1 MIFSG
6 LDPLFLGD
14 AGTLEVLL
22 IVLLKV
28 IIAFSLLLVSVMLYI
43 WWMRKFISAMQN
55 RIGPSRAG
63 PFGILQT
70 LADGIKL
77 FFKEDLIP
85 SQSDKFV
92 FKIAPFFSLVPAL
105 LVFCVVPV
113 AGDFSGGGDGTVT
126 WFGNETFVQVADPH
140 VGILFVL
147 AMSSIAVYG
156 IMLAGWSSGS
166 KYPLLGSVR
175 ASAQMVSYE
184 AGLGLA
190 LIAVLLKT
198 GTLSTH
204 DIALQQNGGITDWG
218 LVVTGFVPF
227 FIFFIATTA
236 ELNSP
241 PFDLVEAEQELVG
254 GFHTEYSSIRFAL
267 FFMAEFM
274 NVITMSAVMVTLFFG
289 GPSGYYPDF
298 GPAWLWGLLWFV
310 GKVFI
315 FVSVFVWMRGTLPRP
330 RYDQLMDLGW
340 KLLIPLALGWVL
352 LLAALDVFAD
362 RGFGSGPAQMLIA
375 LISVIS
381 ISLFGVLLM
390 SAIRKGQKKRDH
402 EGEEVFG

>member
-1 MIFSG
+1 
-6 LDPLFLGD
+6 
-14 AGTLEVLL
+14 
-22 IVLLKV
+22 
-28 IIAFSLLLVSVMLYI
+28 
-43 WWMRKFISAMQN
+43 
-55 RIGPSRAG
+55 
-63 PFGILQT
+63 
-70 LADGIKL
+70 
-77 FFKEDLIP
+77 
-85 SQSDKFV
+85 
-92 FKIAPFFSLVPAL
+92 
-105 LVFCVVPV
+105 
-113 AGDFSGGGDGTVT
+113 
-126 WFGNETFVQVADPH
+126 
-140 VGILFVL
+140 
-147 AMSSIAVYG
+147 
-156 IMLAGWSSGS
+156 
-166 KYPLLGSVR
+166 
-175 ASAQMVSYE
+175 MVSYE

-381 ISLFGVLLM
+381 ISLFGALLM

>member
-1 MIFSG
+1 MFAG
-6 LDPLFLGD
+6 LDPLFIGD
-14 AGTLEVLL
+14 AGTIEILL
-22 IVLLKV
+22 IVIMKV
-28 IIAFSLLLVSVMLYI
+28 VVAFALLLVSVMLYI
-43 WWMRKFISAMQN
+43 WWMRKFIGAMQN
-55 RIGPSRAG
+55 RVGPSRAG

-85 SQSDKFV
+85 NQSDKLV
-92 FKIAPFFSLVPAL
+92 FKIAPFFSIVPAL
-105 LVFCVVPV
+105 LVFTVVPV
-113 AGDFSGGGDGTVT
+113 AGDFSSSGDGTVT
-126 WFGNETFVQVADPH
+126 WFGNKTFVQLADPH

-184 AGLGLA
+184 AALGLA
-190 LIAVLLKT
+190 LVAVLMKT

-204 DIALQQNGGITDWG
+204 DIALSQNGGITDWG
-218 LVVTGFVPF
+218 LVITGFIPF
-227 FIFFIATTA
+227 IIFFIATTA

-289 GPSGYYPDF
+289 GPGGYYPSL
-298 GPAWLWGLLWFV
+298 GPAWLWGLFWFV

-315 FVSVFVWMRGTLPRP
+315 FASIFVWMRGTLPRP
-330 RYDQLMDLGW
+330 RYDQLMDFGW
-340 KLLIPLALGWVL
+340 KILIPLALGWVL
-352 LLAALDVFAD
+352 LLATLDIFKD
-362 RGFGSGPAQMLIA
+362 RGNDGGLSQLLVLIICVTTLTLLA
-375 LISVIS
+375 
-381 ISLFGVLLM
+381 GLLM
-390 SAIRKGQKKRDH
+390 KSIQLGKQRRELD
-402 EGEEVFG
+402 GEEVFG